1 MIYIYRYILYSFTP
15 APFAKGA
22 FRPKRTS
29 PDRLALN
36 VQPEFRICSKR
47 TSCTTVLTQ
56 TVQITT
62 YLSENKSIVLYLPSF
77 VSIPLLT
84 VHSCEQRSPLA
95 LKPSS
100 KTMSMPAI
108 NPASKSFPLSHCFS
122 LESGCLFSL
131 QTKPVRFGQTCSELH
146 RACCTFWSELRLYCL
161 TALLT
166 HGFICLF
173 ILLSL
178 FILLFVTLFSGLGKP
193 LFLIENSENFMTF
206 WAISCT
212 FWVLIG
218 TFGVIGRTVRAFKST
233 VRENLCTFSV
243 INCTF
248 GELPCTFRV
257 SAEGA

>member
-1 MIYIYRYILYSFTP
+1 MIYIYRYILYSFTL

-29 PDRLALN
+29 PDRLAPN
-36 VQPEFRICSKR
+36 VQPEFCICSKR
-47 TSCTTVLTQ
+47 TSCATVLTQ

-62 YLSENKSIVLYLPSF
+62 YLSENKIIIFYLPSF

-84 VHSCEQRSPLA
+84 GQSGEQRSLLA

-100 KTMSMPAI
+100 KAMSLPAI
-108 NPASKSFPLSHCFS
+108 NPASKSFLLSHCFS
-122 LESGCLFSL
+122 LESGCLSSL
-131 QTKPVRFGQTCSELH
+131 QTKHVRFGQTCSELH
-146 RACCTFWSELRLYCL
+146 RSCCTFWSEFRQYCL

-166 HGFICLF
+166 HSSICLF

-178 FILLFVTLFSGLGKP
+178 FILLFVILFSGACKP
-193 LFLIENSENFMTF
+193 LFLIENSAHFMTF
-206 WAISCT
+206 GAISCT
-212 FWVLIG
+212 FWVFIG
-218 TFGVIGRTVRAFKST
+218 TFGVIGRTVRAFEST
-233 VRENLCTFSV
+233 VRENLCTFSA

-248 GELPCTFRV
+248 GEFPCTFRV